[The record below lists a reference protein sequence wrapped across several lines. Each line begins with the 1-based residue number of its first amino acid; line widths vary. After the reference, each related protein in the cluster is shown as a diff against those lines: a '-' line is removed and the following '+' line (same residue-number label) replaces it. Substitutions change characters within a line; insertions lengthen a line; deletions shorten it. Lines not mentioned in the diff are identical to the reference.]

1 MMRTS
6 AEVWEAPAKRSLALS
21 LLSSD
26 ERSIAGTGEAVAGAA
41 AAAAGATAAE
51 GVPAAEGGGGPPVG
65 TEDIGLRRWWSRIV
79 WKVCTSGF
87 VCLCGAEEAHPSRRK
102 NRKNKIK

>member
-1 MMRTS
+1 MLSDVHLRVSCCRTGNDRTS

-26 ERSIAGTGEAVAGAA
+26 EGSIAGAGAAVAGAA
-41 AAAAGATAAE
+41 AAAAAAGVAAAE

-65 TEDIGLRRWWSRIV
+65 T
-79 WKVCTSGF
+79 
-87 VCLCGAEEAHPSRRK
+87 
-102 NRKNKIK
+102 

>member
-6 AEVWEAPAKRSLALS
+6 AEVWEAPAKRALPLS

-26 ERSIAGTGEAVAGAA
+26 EGSIAGTGAAVAGAA
-41 AAAAGATAAE
+41 AAAAAAGVAAAE

-65 TEDIGLRRWWSRIV
+65 T
-79 WKVCTSGF
+79 
-87 VCLCGAEEAHPSRRK
+87 
-102 NRKNKIK
+102 